1 MRNFEQVS
9 SAQEFEAP
17 ETGLT
22 IRSEHI
28 KKDNLELYRVKS
40 RTQFSFIVER
50 NPSRHATMAFQGL
63 AGELLL
69 SDPSGGFTTQSFD
82 VLGA

>member
-9 SAQEFEAP
+9 SAQELEAP
-17 ETGLT
+17 ETGQT

-28 KKDNLELYRVKS
+28 KMDGLQLFRVES

-50 NPSRHATMAFQGL
+50 NPSRHATTAFQGL
-63 AGELLL
+63 AGELL
-69 SDPSGGFTTQSFD
+69 SSEPSGGFTSLSFD